1 MKRLKKEGW
10 GGRTISDNQRLPT
23 AKMVH
28 AFAVVLQTSCSVTAN
43 RFAVVLQL
51 LCSATVTALQ

>member
-23 AKMVH
+23 AKMVML
-28 AFAVVLQTSCSVTAN
+28 FAVVLQTSCSVTAN

-51 LCSATVTALQ
+51 LCSAAVTALQ